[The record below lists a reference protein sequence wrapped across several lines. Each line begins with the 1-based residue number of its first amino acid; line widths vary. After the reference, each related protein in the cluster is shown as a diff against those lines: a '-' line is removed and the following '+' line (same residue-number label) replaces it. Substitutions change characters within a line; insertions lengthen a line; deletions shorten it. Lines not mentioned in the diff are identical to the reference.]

1 MPGLA
6 FLHLFCKDSTIKFDP
21 EQLVQNLPALRT
33 LALRRSVWDVERVRY
48 LDEYPKAESGG
59 MFEEGVLSP
68 TIITTALP
76 MVNTTAMA
84 PSVRE
89 AEMAEGTE
97 DAQTVSMSPNSR
109 DPRPHAVLRKWN
121 PWKVRAFGEAD
132 FCSANHAW
140 LFRMSI
146 LAIYTV

>member
-1 MPGLA
+1 MPRLA

-48 LDEYPKAESGG
+48 LDEYPTAESGG

-68 TIITTALP
+68 TVIATAL
-76 MVNTTAMA
+76 A
-84 PSVRE
+84 PAVRE
-89 AEMAEGTE
+89 AEMAEDTE
-97 DAQTVSMSPNSR
+97 DAQTVSMSTDSR
-109 DPRPHAVLRKWN
+109 PYAVLRKWN

-132 FCSANHAW
+132 FCSADHAW